1 MLARLQ
7 APGVTGFPGIDP
19 ASPPPQHSRI
29 HTDNPHVDIT
39 LKEFWNHL
47 CDALET
53 GEVSTLL
60 KFSFG
65 ENVPVFRFALV
76 GTMDDRCTEFAVE
89 SYFIRKS
96 MSIKKD
102 KANFWPILTLEKKIC
117 KSVLTV
123 LLSNWGFVFHFK

>member
-53 GEVSTLL
+53 GEVSTVL

-65 ENVPVFRFALV
+65 ESVPVFRFTLV
-76 GTMDDRCTEFAVE
+76 ETIDDRCTEFAVE
-89 SYFIRKS
+89 SYFMRKLMSIRK
-96 MSIKKD
+96 IRHV
-102 KANFWPILTLEKKIC
+102 FGLILTLEKNFFAG
-117 KSVLTV
+117 L
-123 LLSNWGFVFHFK
+123 F